1 MAIFVAVWKMVIIWW
16 RHDYSLVRLKC
27 CKNNEN
33 DWLLK
38 SKMLGKK
45 PQWTTIT
52 LKCHILK
59 KYIYIFIS
67 THPVFKSITSY
78 MIILSTKRFGVE
90 RKKEEPN
97 PISFKKYLEACFTR
111 IITCILFVNQ
121 SVYYR
126 FFDIDV
132 NIIRGRLRHQI
143 Q

>member
-1 MAIFVAVWKMVIIWW
+1 MKTIDCWNRKCWEKTPMNYDYFKMP
-16 RHDYSLVRLKC
+16 YF
-27 CKNNEN
+27 
-33 DWLLK
+33 
-38 SKMLGKK
+38 
-45 PQWTTIT
+45 
-52 LKCHILK
+52 K

-111 IITCILFVNQ
+111 IITCILLVNQ

-126 FFDIDV
+126 LFDIDV

>member
-1 MAIFVAVWKMVIIWW
+1 MKTIDCWNRKCWEKTPMNYDYFNAIF
-16 RHDYSLVRLKC
+16 
-27 CKNNEN
+27 
-33 DWLLK
+33 
-38 SKMLGKK
+38 
-45 PQWTTIT
+45 
-52 LKCHILK
+52 K

-111 IITCILFVNQ
+111 IITCILLVNQ

>member
-38 SKMLGKK
+38 SKMLGKTPMNYDYFK
-45 PQWTTIT
+45 MPYF
-52 LKCHILK
+52 K

-111 IITCILFVNQ
+111 IITCILLVNQ